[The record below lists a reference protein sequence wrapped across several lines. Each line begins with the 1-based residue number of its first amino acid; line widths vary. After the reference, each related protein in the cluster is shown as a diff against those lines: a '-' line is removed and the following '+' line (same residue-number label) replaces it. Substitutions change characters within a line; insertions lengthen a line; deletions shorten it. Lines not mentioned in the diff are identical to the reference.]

1 MVSRRNLFILLTFL
15 ALVTGAISE
24 SAPAEGTTAESATK
38 NSALANSATKG
49 APSECRDC
57 EWMEAKIK
65 ATPDPADFEKLLV
78 SFDRQEITSAKNAI
92 QYWMQSGPKSPGRRS
107 FIFRTVRT
115 LSEANPLWTC
125 EDSKAI
131 LAILPATSLKALDG
145 ALEARSEFS
154 LKEKCPGL
162 FDVSKAIALI
172 AKKSTD
178 TEVSVALLT
187 SIIETRK
194 KPALQHIQSL
204 LKNESFEVRTL
215 AIEWLRHQPE
225 VLGAAT
231 VPILLSSLKLRPV
244 ELQTRVFEVA
254 DRLPMDEKNSF
265 RTLFLKQNSKK
276 CESFKSVDTQSTC
289 NQFLSSFESRKTTPE
304 SAP

>member
-1 MVSRRNLFILLTFL
+1 MVSARNFVISLIFL
-15 ALVTGAISE
+15 AFATNAI
-24 SAPAEGTTAESATK
+24 AGSAT
-38 NSALANSATKG
+38 NG
-49 APSECRDC
+49 ASPPCRDC
-57 EWMEAKIK
+57 EWMDSKIK
-65 ATPDPADFEKLLV
+65 ATPDPAEFEKWLV
-78 SFDRQEITSAKNAI
+78 SLDRQDITSAKNAI
-92 QYWMQSGPKSPGRRS
+92 QYWMRSGAQSTVRRS
-107 FIFRTVRT
+107 FIFRSVRT

-125 EDSKAI
+125 EDSKAV

-178 TEVSVALLT
+178 SEVSVALLT
-187 SIIETRK
+187 SIIETQK
-194 KPALQHIQSL
+194 KPTLQHIQSI

-231 VPILLSSLKLRPV
+231 VPLLLSSLKLRPV
-244 ELQTRVFEVA
+244 ELQTRIFEVA
-254 DRLPMDEKNSF
+254 DRLSIEEKNSF
-265 RTLFLKQNSKK
+265 RTLFLKQNPGA
-276 CESFKSVDTQSTC
+276 CVSFKNVDTQSAC
-289 NQFLSSFESRKTTPE
+289 NQFLSSFEVKIPTRE